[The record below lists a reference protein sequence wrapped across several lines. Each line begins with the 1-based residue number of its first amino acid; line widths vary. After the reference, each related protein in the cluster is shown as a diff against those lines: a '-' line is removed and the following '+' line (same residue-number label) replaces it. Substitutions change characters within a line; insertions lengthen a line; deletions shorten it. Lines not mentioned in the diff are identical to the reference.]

1 MTQRELVDAG
11 TSGAAQLYANARA
24 RIVSATALALLLIAG
39 VAYVPSVFAAIAA
52 GQSWVIALDTVLV
65 AWIAALAALRRRFPR
80 AVAAQLL
87 AFFYLTGVAFLVPF
101 GPASAGLLFL
111 FVVPVFAAVALGMRA
126 SIVALVINTVTL
138 AGVGALLETG
148 AIVWPYLE
156 PRALWWMITG
166 SFVLLDC
173 VSSISIAVLLG
184 RLRESLAENVELATA
199 LEETAELVAITN
211 ERLELVWA
219 NRAFKRAVGA
229 TSARDVRELLGV
241 LPSMDLE
248 RLAKS
253 VALGETFTGRLA
265 CETREGA
272 TMLLEVTS
280 TMLPGPR
287 PARVF
292 VARDVTHES
301 LLRAELAQAQR
312 LEAIGTLAGGIAHD
326 LNNMM
331 SPVLTNAEALRD
343 AQPAKEGRDLASE
356 IVQSASRARELLRRV
371 LRATAPSGE
380 RACSDLASVVRDE
393 MRLVSATMPPNV
405 RVSLTV
411 PDGEVPVG
419 LSEAEIER
427 VLVNLCVNA
436 AQAMPRGGSLEV
448 VVRRSEGG
456 EQELGVLEV
465 SDSGSGMDEATKARI
480 FDPFFTTKEL
490 GQGTGLG
497 LTGVHQLIRRIDGTI
512 EVESELEVG
521 TTFRIALPIVEAR
534 ASRPLTGEPVPA
546 AWEGRRALL
555 VDDDDSVRRALGRS
569 LARLGI
575 EVDSEADGDAA
586 IRRFREDPKRW
597 DLVIT
602 DLTMPETTGLDVLK
616 EIRALSAIPVLVVTG
631 RVDPEVDRRASELG
645 VTALLLKPIATA
657 ELRDVLNR
665 CL

>member
-1 MTQRELVDAG
+1 MTQRELVGAG
-11 TSGAAQLYANARA
+11 TFGAATLYASARA
-24 RIVSATALALLLIAG
+24 RIVSATALGLLLIAG
-39 VAYVPSVFAAIAA
+39 IAYVPSVLAAISA
-52 GQSWVIALDTVLV
+52 GQTWVIVLDTVLV
-65 AWIAALAALRRRFPR
+65 GWIAILTALRRRYPR
-80 AVAAQLL
+80 AVAGQLL

-126 SIVALVINTVTL
+126 SIAALVVNTVTL
-138 AGVGALLETG
+138 AAVGALLEAG
-148 AIVWPYLE
+148 ALVWPYLE
-156 PRALWWMITG
+156 PRALWWMISG
-166 SFVLLDC
+166 SFVLLDL
-173 VSSISIAVLLG
+173 VSAISIAVLLG
-184 RLRESLAENVELATA
+184 RLRQSLAENVELATA

-219 NRAFKRAVGA
+219 NRAFKRAVGE
-229 TSARDVRELLGV
+229 TSARDVRELLGM
-241 LPSMDLE
+241 LPSTDAE

-253 VALGETFTGRLA
+253 VAANETFTGRLA
-265 CETREGA
+265 CEKRDGA
-272 TMLLEVTS
+272 TLLLDVTS
-280 TMLPGPR
+280 TVLPGPR

-331 SPVLTNAEALRD
+331 SPVLANAEALRE
-343 AQPAKEGRDLASE
+343 AQSGKEGRELASE
-356 IVQSASRARELLRRV
+356 IVQAASRARELLRRV
-371 LRATAPSGE
+371 LRATAPSGD
-380 RACSDLASVVRDE
+380 RSCSDLASVVRDE
-393 MRLVSATMPPNV
+393 MRLVAATMPPNV

-411 PDGEVPVG
+411 PDVELPVG
-419 LSEAEIER
+419 LSEVEIER

-436 AQAMPRGGSLEV
+436 AQAMPRGGTLEV
-448 VVRRSEGG
+448 SVRRAADESP
-456 EQELGVLEV
+456 LAVLEV
-465 SDSGSGMDEATKARI
+465 TDTGTGMSDSTKARV

-497 LTGVHQLIRRIDGTI
+497 LTGVHQLVRKIDGSI
-512 EVESELEVG
+512 EVESELGRG

-534 ASRPLTGEPVPA
+534 ASRPISGEPKPA
-546 AWEGRRALL
+546 AWQGRRALL
-555 VDDDDSVRRALGRS
+555 VDDDASVRRALGRS
-569 LARLGI
+569 LSRLGI
-575 EVDSEADGDAA
+575 EVDSEADGHTA

-602 DLTMPETTGLDVLK
+602 DLTMPETTGLDVL
-616 EIRALSAIPVLVVTG
+616 EQIRAMSTIPVLVVTG